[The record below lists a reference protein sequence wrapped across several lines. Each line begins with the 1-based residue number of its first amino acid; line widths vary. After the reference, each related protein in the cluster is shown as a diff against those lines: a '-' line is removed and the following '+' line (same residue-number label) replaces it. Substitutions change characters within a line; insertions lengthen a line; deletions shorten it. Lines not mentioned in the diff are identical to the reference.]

1 MLSAFR
7 FVFPVEVRFRDLDAL
22 GHVNNA
28 VFLTYLE
35 SARLAYWLQVTGR
48 RGLEDMD
55 VILARAEVDYRA
67 PVGYGARLDV
77 GVRCASI
84 RRSSLVLEQ
93 RIVEAGGGRLV
104 AEARKVL
111 VYYDYAAARPQ
122 AVPEALR
129 QRLLAQDPE
138 QSLEV

>member
-1 MLSAFR
+1 MLKGFR
-7 FVFPVEVRFRDLDAL
+7 FVHPVEVRFRDLDAL

-35 SARLAYWLQVTGR
+35 SARLAYWLQVAGR
-48 RGLEDMD
+48 RDLRDMD
-55 VILARAEVDYRA
+55 VILARAEVDYRSPA
-67 PVGYGARLDV
+67 GYGERLDV

-93 RIVEAGGGRLV
+93 AIVESGGGRLV

-111 VYYDYAAARPQ
+111 VYYDYAAARPLPI
-122 AVPEALR
+122 PEELR
-129 QRLLAQDPE
+129 QKLMAQDPE
-138 QSLEV
+138 LSIEV